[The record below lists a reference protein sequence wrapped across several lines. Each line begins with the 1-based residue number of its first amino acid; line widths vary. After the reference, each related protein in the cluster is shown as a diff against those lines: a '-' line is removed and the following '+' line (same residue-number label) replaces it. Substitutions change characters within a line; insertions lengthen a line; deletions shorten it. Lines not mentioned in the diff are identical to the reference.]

1 MCGFGSLIYKD
12 NDEVQLIEDFFF
24 NQYAHK
30 NQVENFKIK
39 IQGESKI
46 QKIFIDVIT
55 YIGDVEVN
63 IAEKKRNK

>member
-12 NDEVQLIEDFFF
+12 NDEIQLIEDFFF

-39 IQGESKI
+39 IYNDK
-46 QKIFIDVIT
+46 
-55 YIGDVEVN
+55 
-63 IAEKKRNK
+63 